1 MPYAMFFFAFAKFMA
16 NAKKTWHMHKIKIGD
31 RTVLTAAA
39 SVMNW

>member
-1 MPYAMFFFAFAKFMA
+1 MQRGKKCQQSLWQMQ
-16 NAKKTWHMHKIKIGD
+16 KKTWHMHKIKIGD